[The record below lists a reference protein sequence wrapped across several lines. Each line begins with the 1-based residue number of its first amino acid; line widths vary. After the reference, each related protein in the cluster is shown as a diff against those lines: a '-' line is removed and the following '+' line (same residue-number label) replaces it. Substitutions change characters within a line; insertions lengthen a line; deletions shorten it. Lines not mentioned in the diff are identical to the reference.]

1 MTFAKS
7 SPFEHAHAEWNQ
19 MVDALTESEY
29 RAKNSDQ
36 LNIQLMARI
45 EMVESELESAN
56 AQCKFWMAYS
66 VQIET
71 RLDVISGVIQD
82 ARNEARAHAKA
93 YNGTLHRERAEPPPA
108 PPNPTPAAPQ
118 PTSRDRRPSLADV
131 ARQQRQPEQSD
142 DDGAVE
148 IVETI
153 HKLANKWP

>member
-1 MTFAKS
+1 MTGYQGNPFATS
-7 SPFEHAHAEWNQ
+7 ALEWEA
-19 MVDALTESEY
+19 MRDALHAAEESRAHLDHLAIKLLAENEMLHSQLAETRTE
-29 RAKNSDQ
+29 
-36 LNIQLMARI
+36 L
-45 EMVESELESAN
+45 
-56 AQCKFWMAYS
+56 KFWMAYS

-118 PTSRDRRPSLADV
+118 PTSQDRRPSLADV